1 MTADTLLRRRLLP
14 LDAHSVYRELMS
26 RQSVLTILAAAMLA
40 LALPAAV
47 LIILDDRTWRE
58 VAIWAK
64 PLKFML
70 STAAFAAT
78 TAWFVGLLP
87 KSVQSSPLVHR
98 LAWVVVITSTFEVGY
113 ISLQAVLGQGSHH
126 NTGDPLHAALFG
138 LMAIAAVGLTATQA
152 VLTGLIW
159 RHSLERD
166 SVFERAVI
174 VGLILTFALATASG
188 FMLGGQ
194 QPPAGTGL
202 PLLGWHIGQAD
213 ARPAHFLGVHAH
225 QLIPLAGW
233 LLQRNRVSHA
243 GPWLSA
249 FTVTYLLGWTLLTL
263 WALR

>member
-1 MTADTLLRRRLLP
+1 MTADTILRRRLLP
-14 LDAHSVYRELMS
+14 LDAHRVYRELMS
-26 RQSVLTILAAAMLA
+26 RQSVLTIFAAAMLA

-152 VLTGLIW
+152 VLAGLIW
-159 RHSLERD
+159 RHSLERN
-166 SVFERAVI
+166 SVFVRSVI

-202 PLLGWHIGQAD
+202 PLLGWRIGQAD

-249 FTVTYLLGWTLLTL
+249 FTVTDLLGWTLLTL

>member
-14 LDAHSVYRELMS
+14 LDAHRVYRELMS
-26 RQSVLTILAAAMLA
+26 RQSVLTIFAAAMLA

-87 KSVQSSPLVHR
+87 KNLQASPLVHR

-138 LMAIAAVGLTATQA
+138 LMAIAAAGLTATQA

-202 PLLGWHIGQAD
+202 PLLGWHLGQAD

>member
-87 KSVQSSPLVHR
+87 KSLQASPLVHR

-138 LMAIAAVGLTATQA
+138 LMAIAAAGLTATQA
-152 VLTGLIW
+152 VLAGLIW
-159 RHSLERD
+159 RHSLERN
-166 SVFERAVI
+166 SVFVRSVI

-202 PLLGWHIGQAD
+202 PLLGWRIGQAD

-233 LLQRNRVSHA
+233 LLQRNRASHA

>member
-1 MTADTLLRRRLLP
+1 MTADTLLRRDVLP
-14 LDAHSVYRELMS
+14 LDAHGVYRELMS
-26 RQSVLTILAAAMLA
+26 RQSVLTIFAAAMLA

-87 KSVQSSPLVHR
+87 KSVRSSPLVHR
-98 LAWVVVITSTFEVGY
+98 LAWVVVITSTFEVEY

-152 VLTGLIW
+152 VLAGLIW
-159 RHSLERD
+159 RHSLERN
-166 SVFERAVI
+166 SVFVRAVI

-202 PLLGWHIGQAD
+202 PLLGWHLGQAD

>member
-1 MTADTLLRRRLLP
+1 MTADTLLRRCLLP
-14 LDAHSVYRELMS
+14 LDAHGVYRELMS

-87 KSVQSSPLVHR
+87 KSLQASPLVNR

-152 VLTGLIW
+152 VLAGLIW
-159 RHSLERD
+159 RHSLERN
-166 SVFERAVI
+166 SVFVRSVI
-174 VGLILTFALATASG
+174 VGLILTFALAKASG

-202 PLLGWHIGQAD
+202 PLLGWHLGQAD

>member
-14 LDAHSVYRELMS
+14 LDAHRVYRELMS
-26 RQSVLTILAAAMLA
+26 RQSVLTIFAAAMLA

-87 KSVQSSPLVHR
+87 KNLQASPLVHR
-98 LAWVVVITSTFEVGY
+98 LAWVVVITSIFEVGY

-202 PLLGWHIGQAD
+202 PLLGWRIGQAD

-243 GPWLSA
+243 GLWLSA

>member
-14 LDAHSVYRELMS
+14 LDAHRVYRELMS
-26 RQSVLTILAAAMLA
+26 RQSVLTIFAAAMLA

-87 KSVQSSPLVHR
+87 KNLQASPLVHR

-138 LMAIAAVGLTATQA
+138 LMAIAAAGLTATQA
-152 VLTGLIW
+152 VLAGLIW
-159 RHSLERD
+159 RHSLERN
-166 SVFERAVI
+166 SVFVRSVI

-202 PLLGWHIGQAD
+202 PLLGWRIGQAD

>member
-14 LDAHSVYRELMS
+14 LDAHRVYRELMS
-26 RQSVLTILAAAMLA
+26 RQSVLTIFAAAMLA

-87 KSVQSSPLVHR
+87 EGLQASPLVHR

-138 LMAIAAVGLTATQA
+138 LMAIAAAGLTATQA
-152 VLTGLIW
+152 VLAGLIW
-159 RHSLERD
+159 RHSLERN
-166 SVFERAVI
+166 SVFVRSVI

-202 PLLGWHIGQAD
+202 PLLGWRIGQAD